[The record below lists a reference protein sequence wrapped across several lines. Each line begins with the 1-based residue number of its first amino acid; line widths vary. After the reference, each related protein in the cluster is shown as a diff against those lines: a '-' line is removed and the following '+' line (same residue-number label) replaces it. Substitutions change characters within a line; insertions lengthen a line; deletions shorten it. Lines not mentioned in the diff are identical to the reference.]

1 MAEHPILVLDS
12 GIGGL
17 PYVSAVRS
25 LMPAARFSYVADH
38 AGFPYGERDPADLR
52 YRLLQ
57 LTERLIEREHPAL
70 VLLACNT
77 ASVVAL
83 DALRERFALPFVGV
97 VPAVKPAASHSRTR
111 RIGVLATART
121 VEERYLHDLVQQ
133 FAGECAVVTQAAG
146 EIVRLVEQSHGE
158 LSPQAVRRCVGK
170 AVGCLVEAGVDTVV
184 LGCTHFIYLLEELQ
198 QLFGPGVTVIDS
210 REGVARQVQ
219 RVAGTHCSA
228 GRGGLAEGADR
239 FYTTGSSSAALQS
252 LAAQF
257 GFDKVLEL

>member
-1 MAEHPILVLDS
+1 MAEQPILVLDS

-25 LMPAARFSYVADH
+25 LIPAASFTYVADH
-38 AGFPYGERDPADLR
+38 ANFPYGERDPADLCQ
-52 YRLLQ
+52 RLLQ
-57 LTERLIEREHPAL
+57 LTARLIERERPAL

-83 DALRERFALPFVGV
+83 DALRTRFALPFVGV
-97 VPAVKPAASHSRTR
+97 VPAVKPAVHHSRTR

-121 VEERYLHDLVQQ
+121 VEERYLRDLVQQ
-133 FAGECAVVTQAAG
+133 FAGECVVVTEAAG
-146 EIVRLVEQSHGE
+146 EIVRLVEESYGAPAPE
-158 LSPQAVRRCVGK
+158 EVRRCVGK

-219 RVAGTHCSA
+219 RVDRNQNSGGRSA
-228 GRGGLAEGADR
+228 LSADADR
-239 FYTTGSSSAALQS
+239 FYTTGSCSAALQS
-252 LAAQF
+252 LAARF
-257 GFDKVLEL
+257 GFGEVLEL